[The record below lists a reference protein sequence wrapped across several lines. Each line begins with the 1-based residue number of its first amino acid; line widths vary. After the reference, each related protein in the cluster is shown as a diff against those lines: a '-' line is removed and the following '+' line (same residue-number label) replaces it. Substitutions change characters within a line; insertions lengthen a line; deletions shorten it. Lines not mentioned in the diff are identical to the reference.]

1 MPNDMVLEATMI
13 GFAVLV
19 ISFVGIVAAIG
30 WVGLVS
36 IGIRR
41 EDRGAVINASPTDLS
56 GVVPG
61 KVARIARQTT
71 GVRWV

>member
-1 MPNDMVLEATMI
+1 MT
-13 GFAVLV
+13 GFAVIIV
-19 ISFVGIVAAIG
+19 ISLIGIVAAIG

-41 EDRGAVINASPTDLS
+41 DDRGAVINASTTDVS

-61 KVARIARQTT
+61 RAARMARQLTD
-71 GVRWV
+71 VHWA